1 MIPIE
6 EVEGELEG
14 KLTKDEIEEA
24 INKLASHGEIFRPR
38 RGFVARTS

>member
-6 EVEGELEG
+6 ELEAELEG
-14 KLTKDEIEEA
+14 KLTKDEIDEA
-24 INKLASHGEIFRPR
+24 INKLAAQGEIFRPR